1 MIFRRILEF
10 SEKTSFSS
18 FLFAKKWKNML
29 EFYKRTSPVLFFE
42 VVIAGCLC
50 ITLCISYCKIPL

>member
-18 FLFAKKWKNML
+18 FLFGKKWKNML
-29 EFYKRTSPVLFFE
+29 EFYKRTCERIVYDF
-42 VVIAGCLC
+42 
-50 ITLCISYCKIPL
+50 